1 MVEIGQDLTPQLH
14 TKGLRQIPGAAG
26 IFGSNIVRL
35 GERLPQPRSG
45 VVDIAEGGGGE
56 NNSAR

>member
-1 MVEIGQDLTPQLH
+1 MVEIRQNLTPQLH

-26 IFGSNIVRL
+26 IFGGNIVRL
-35 GERLPQPRSG
+35 GERLPQPRGG

-56 NNSAR
+56 NDSAG